1 MPNAPDTWA
10 VEPYHVRS
18 INDGADKS
26 RWHVTTDD
34 GFAPD
39 DTMSVFCVDEAGDS
53 TVYFESSHL
62 TPAIAGFYIST
73 ETSNTSEPSIY
84 AHVRSY
90 SEYLPQMYLYKHA
103 NRWMIGEEVN
113 QDQCMSFVVDDAST
127 VQGIVSNNW
136 HFMNISDPESEAH
149 TWTIDYSTIIT
160 KNSIGESGSI
170 DVYEALREHRSLKV
184 IPLEQQYI
192 NLRNKIP
199 MPTMGLGTGGL
210 YHGEETE
217 VTLKTALTLGYRL
230 FDLAREYSNERAF
243 ANVLAEAQA
252 EGVVHRSE
260 IFIESKVWPTEL
272 GFNATTD
279 AIHHSLELLNSNY
292 IDLYLLHW
300 PA

>member
-1 MPNAPDTWA
+1 M
-10 VEPYHVRS
+10 RS

-26 RWHVTTDD
+26 RWQVTSDD
-34 GFAPD
+34 GFIPD
-39 DTMSVFCVDEAGDS
+39 ETMSVFCIDEAGDS

-73 ETSNTSEPSIY
+73 ETSDTTEPSVY
-84 AHVRSY
+84 SHVRSY
-90 SEYLPQMYLYKHA
+90 SEYLPQMYLYKHSD
-103 NRWMIGEEVN
+103 RWMIGEEVN
-113 QDQCMSFVVDDAST
+113 QDKCMSFVIDDAST
-127 VQGIVSNNW
+127 VHGILSNDW
-136 HFMNISDPESEAH
+136 HFMNISDPESEAQ

-160 KNSIGESGSI
+160 KNTIVESASV

-184 IPLEQQYI
+184 IPTDQQYT

-210 YHGEETE
+210 YQEETE
-217 VTLKTALTLGYRL
+217 KTIKTAITLGYRL
-230 FDLAREYSNERAF
+230 FDLAREYNNERVF
-243 ANVLAEAQA
+243 ATVLAEAQA
-252 EGVVHRSE
+252 EGEVHRSE